1 MSAECFLDTNV
12 IVYAFDPESPEKMHR
27 ARELLQGTDWIV
39 SWQVV
44 QEFSHVAL
52 HRFKVP
58 LKPQDLA
65 DYVEFVLWPHCV
77 VLPSPALYR
86 KAFEIHQA
94 TQYRLYDSLIVA
106 GALAGGSKILY
117 TEDLQDGRNF
127 SGLLLRNPFRA

>member
-1 MSAECFLDTNV
+1 MSAEFFLDTNV
-12 IVYAFDPESPEKMHR
+12 IVYAFDPESPEKMRR
-27 ARELLQGTDWIV
+27 ARELLQNTDWIV

-65 DYVEFVLWPHCV
+65 DYVELVLWPRCV

-86 KAFEIHQA
+86 KAFEIHQT

-106 GALAGGSKILY
+106 GALASGAKVLY
-117 TEDLQDGRNF
+117 TEDLQDGRDVQ
-127 SGLLLRNPFRA
+127 GLILRNPFRT